1 MPFFFYTRKETVP
14 QVGIARVGYVED
26 QTPELR
32 IVIALERKVGGEG
45 KLVVKGLLNTA
56 CNIEEILVITNDYRK
71 YKFAQIQFRFVGLL
85 QSLQQKRA
93 ALLTQLQR

>member
-26 QTPELR
+26 QAPELC

-45 KLVVKGLLNTA
+45 EFIVQGLLNTA
-56 CNIEEILVITNDYRK
+56 RYIEEILVITNDYRK
-71 YKFAQIQFRFVGLL
+71 YEFAQIQFRFVGLL

>member
-26 QTPELR
+26 QAPELR

-45 KLVVKGLLNTA
+45 EFIVQGLLNTA

-71 YKFAQIQFRFVGLL
+71 YEFAQIQFRFVGLL

>member
-26 QTPELR
+26 QAPELR

-45 KLVVKGLLNTA
+45 EFTVQGLLNTA
-56 CNIEEILVITNDYRK
+56 CYIEEILPISNNYRK
-71 YKFAQIQFRFVGLL
+71 YEFAQIQFRFVGLL

>member
-26 QTPELR
+26 QAPELC

-45 KLVVKGLLNTA
+45 EFIVQGLLNTA

-71 YKFAQIQFRFVGLL
+71 YEFAQIQFRFVGLL